1 MSHRIRSDIPV
12 VLAVL
17 GLPLVVPAQGDPL
30 PAAPLRVRVRPPPGR
45 GTQVGRAVVQARVC
59 KGRRNNTNNRRSL
72 KGRSG
77 CLDKGA
83 SIYDVY
89 RDAPK
94 DVPEV
99 M

>member
-1 MSHRIRSDIPV
+1 MSHRILSVVPV

-30 PAAPLRVRVRPPPGR
+30 PAAPLRVRVRPPPAGR

-59 KGRRNNTNNRRSL
+59 NEGRNNPNNRRSL

-83 SIYDVY
+83 SKYDPVLS
-89 RDAPK
+89 
-94 DVPEV
+94 
-99 M
+99 